1 VSAEWR
7 QRALDAER
15 EVARLKR
22 VAADWQAVAQENAA
36 EARKQR
42 SARRIAEKAGD
53 ELFMRLREIESQIAA
68 MDA

>member
-1 VSAEWR
+1 MSAEWR

-22 VAADWQAVAQENAA
+22 VVADWQALAQETAV

-42 SARRIAEKAGD
+42 AARRIAEKAGD